1 MRRSDAAKPRTT
13 PDPGGAGALES
24 DRPAPGLQGQNSRS
38 FAEASYVKA
47 LLEVDTADLTE
58 GAGVVR
64 ASCGSWGYVA
74 FFDAEALGIRGSWDQ
89 RGSL

>member
-1 MRRSDAAKPRTT
+1 M
-13 PDPGGAGALES
+13 GALES

-58 GAGVVR
+58 GAGVVTV
-64 ASCGSWGYVA
+64 S
-74 FFDAEALGIRGSWDQ
+74 
-89 RGSL
+89 